1 MSALKASGTIPLA
14 IQAQLARAWT
24 RPAQTAA
31 PPPENGTP
39 ARAGNSAGANS
50 SCGRTGC
57 DDDKAIQGQSQVTP
71 SGLVGV
77 ESFDD
82 LLRRSTPSE
91 LLARVR
97 IHRKYVPDIA
107 LPAALQ
113 REIGRMW
120 GRS

>member
-1 MSALKASGTIPLA
+1 MNALKAFGSMPLPNHVE
-14 IQAQLARAWT
+14 LARAW
-24 RPAQTAA
+24 RRAAQTAA

-57 DDDKAIQGQSQVTP
+57 NDDKAIQGQSQVTP

-77 ESFDD
+77 ESFND

-97 IHRKYVPDIA
+97 IHRKYLPDIA

>member
-1 MSALKASGTIPLA
+1 MSGLQTLGISLTTLQIDS
-14 IQAQLARAWT
+14 ARLDQ

-31 PPPENGTP
+31 PPLENATP
-39 ARAGNSAGANS
+39 ARAGNSAGAQS
-50 SCGRTGC
+50 SCGSTGC
-57 DDDKAIQGQSQVTP
+57 SDDKANERRSQVARH
-71 SGLVGV
+71 GLVGV
-77 ESFDD
+77 ESFDE

-97 IHRKYVPDIA
+97 IHRKYLPDIA

-120 GRS
+120 GRP